1 MKKEYIKVTEEKLRQ
16 YFRDE
21 KNIKIMREN
30 ILVLED
36 KKANLE
42 DKIKSLNLNFDI
54 NIKANVIN
62 GEISSTPNKNSYFEK
77 SIIKQI
83 EEIENLIQN
92 LDEDIKRQ
100 KNQILKL
107 VIKNAKIQNV
117 INTLNNNSFELLKS
131 KYNKNTTEIEIAEKL
146 NISVSQ
152 YHRNKKYILNNI
164 YNMLLMYG
172 EV

>member
-36 KKANLE
+36 KKSNLE
-42 DKIKSLNLNFDI
+42 DKIKNLNLNFDI

-100 KNQILKL
+100 KNEILKL
-107 VIKNAKIQNV
+107 EIKNAKIQNV

>member
-107 VIKNAKIQNV
+107 EIKNAKIQNV

>member
-100 KNQILKL
+100 KNEILKL
-107 VIKNAKIQNV
+107 EIKNAKIQNV